1 MSLPAWVEVLKTKE
15 FNHRNGYEIFQAL
28 QKTHEAL
35 SIAWEALDRNVFN
48 PTHHEMCQLDVNN
61 CVIVCP
67 ARRSKDAMRRIEEL
81 GK

>member
-1 MSLPAWVEVLKTKE
+1 MSLPAWVEESKDHAKSCGFLDI
-15 FNHRNGYEIFQAL
+15 Y
-28 QKTHEAL
+28 EAL